1 MASLW
6 KPTVVKVVDE
16 KKNCVG
22 ENISALVKYLLIE
35 KMDDP
40 ISETYQETLQ
50 ELKATVICFNSLNIF
65 SLLAKNCIKNYCIA
79 CIWSLKLL
87 YIFS

>member
-1 MASLW
+1 MTAGCMASLW

-40 ISETYQETLQ
+40 ISET
-50 ELKATVICFNSLNIF
+50 
-65 SLLAKNCIKNYCIA
+65 
-79 CIWSLKLL
+79 
-87 YIFS
+87 